1 MEMKKNEHLSA
12 VFDDEATDF
21 ESRRMLDELSKDEA
35 IQSTWAR
42 YDLIGECLRQPEASS
57 ASLSSGS
64 DFLASLH
71 KRLEEE
77 ALAIPAAN
85 DKDVAP
91 NVHAISGN
99 HAIDLTNVNQSNQA
113 VSLQN
118 RTWFKPAI
126 GLAATATFAAVVLVS
141 APDLTGE
148 RQTTT
153 VTQSIAANDHKT
165 IKAQELAALEQAEA
179 EALAEAE
186 REKRLQLA
194 AEQRQRR
201 LQYFLESHVEHA
213 SRTTI
218 APTIRTVALGY

>member
-21 ESRRMLDELSKDEA
+21 ESRRMLDELGKDEA
-35 IQSTWAR
+35 VQSTWSR
-42 YDLIGECLRQPEASS
+42 YDLIGECLRQPQTSS

-77 ALAIPAAN
+77 APAILAAN
-85 DKDVAP
+85 DKNVASNIP
-91 NVHAISGN
+91 AISGN
-99 HAIDLTNVNQSNQA
+99 HALDLTIANQPKQVA
-113 VSLQN
+113 SLQH
-118 RTWFKPAI
+118 RAWFKPAI

-148 RQTTT
+148 QQTTT
-153 VTQSIAANDHKT
+153 VTQSIAANDQQM
-165 IKAQELAALEQAEA
+165 IKEQELAALEQAEA

-194 AEQRQRR
+194 VDQRQRR
-201 LQYFLESHVEHA
+201 LQYYLESHVEHA